1 MDIKVY
7 LSYSCRG
14 YKGIPSQFIINLH
27 KISAYYLKKNFKNVN
42 LITDSISKKY
52 FENIPWDSITTELDI
67 VPEDYPSV
75 WSLSKLYAYKIITNK
90 NEPFIHVDNDV
101 ILWKGLDDDFLKSE
115 VFAQSPEDA
124 ATWLYEPEKLYNNCP
139 NLYVLENR
147 NFLSA
152 YNVGIFGG
160 TNIDFIKEY
169 SEQSIKF
176 VEDPNNK
183 KFWQEYKGYANHW
196 SKATTAEQWFLGAL
210 AEYNNIKVNTLFP
223 KVAFPSPEEAKAKY
237 YTHMMDKKRCHIE
250 QEKINSLA
258 NRIVKIDNN
267 LYNLG
272 FDNEDYN

>member
-52 FENIPWDSITTELDI
+52 FEDIPWDSITTELDI

-101 ILWKGLDDDFLKSE
+101 ILWKGLDENFLKSE
-115 VFAQSPEDA
+115 VFAQSPENA
-124 ATWLYEPEKLYNNCP
+124 EAYKYEPEKLYNNCP
-139 NLYVLENR
+139 NLYVLENK
-147 NFLSA
+147 NLQTA

-160 TNIDFIKEY
+160 TNISFIKEY

-176 VEDPNNK
+176 VEDLINR
-183 KFWQEYKGYANHW
+183 KFWQEYNGYTFHW
-196 SKATTAEQWFLGAL
+196 AKAVTAEQWFLGAL
-210 AEYNNIKVNTLFP
+210 AEHNNVKINALFP
-223 KVAFPSPEEAKAKY
+223 NHGWPTPEEAKAKY
-237 YTHMMDKKRCHIE
+237 YTHMMSKKESQIE

-258 NRIVKIDNN
+258 NRIVKIDNT

-272 FDNEDYN
+272 FDNEDNY